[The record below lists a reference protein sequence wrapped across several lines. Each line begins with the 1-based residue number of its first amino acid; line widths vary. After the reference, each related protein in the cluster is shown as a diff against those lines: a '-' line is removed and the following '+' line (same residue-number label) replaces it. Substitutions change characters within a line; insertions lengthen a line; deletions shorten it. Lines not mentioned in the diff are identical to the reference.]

1 MAARLSRQEWA
12 EQQAA
17 KVAAAQE
24 MLDREV
30 AKVHSSEDWKRF
42 LGLQAK
48 LHRYS
53 AGNVLLVWAQHQV
66 AYAEGRVTVPEPG
79 YVAGFRTW
87 QALGRQVQKGQHGYA
102 IFAPV
107 RRTGRAAVDGDG
119 NLRPLGHDEEPAPGE
134 QIEKHTTVRG
144 FRLETVFSMAQTTGV
159 PLPEPPQPRL
169 LEGEAPRGLG
179 QAVMGMIEERGFTVA
194 TVPDPSHLNG
204 ANGVTR
210 WGERAVLV
218 RADVDDAAMVKTL
231 IHEAGH
237 VLLHDTPPGRYLPRA
252 RKEVEA
258 ESVAFVVAAAHGMAT
273 DGYSFPYVAA
283 WAADATDPAGEVRA
297 TQARVAQAAR
307 TILELSPADHLAG
320 GRVPGAEQAVEK
332 AKAERARR
340 PEPGEPAQV
349 DALTQVE
356 TFAGWGVA

>member
-12 EQQAA
+12 EHRVA

-24 MLDREV
+24 ILESEV
-30 AKVHSSEDWKRF
+30 AKIRSGEDWKRF

-66 AYAEGRVTVPEPG
+66 AYAEGRVADPEPG
-79 YVAGFRTW
+79 YIAGFRTW
-87 QALGRQVQKGQHGYA
+87 QALGRQVEKGQHGYA

-107 RRTGRAAVDGDG
+107 RRSGRAAVDGDG
-119 NLRPLGHDEEPAPGE
+119 NLRPLRHDEEPAAGE
-134 QIEKHTTVRG
+134 QVDKHTTVTG
-144 FRLETVFSMAQTTGV
+144 WKVETVFSVAQTTGA

-179 QAVMGMIEERGFTVA
+179 QAVMGMIEDRGFSVD
-194 TVPDPSHLNG
+194 TVPDAEHLNG
-204 ANGVTR
+204 ANGATR
-210 WGERAVLV
+210 WGDRTVLV
-218 RADVDDAAMVKTL
+218 RADMDDAAMVRTL

-237 VLLHDTPPGRYLPRA
+237 VLLHASPPGMQLPRA

-258 ESVAFVVAAAHGMAT
+258 ESVAFVVAAAHGMPT
-273 DGYSFPYVAA
+273 DDYSFPYVAA
-283 WAADATDPAGEVRA
+283 WAADAKDPGGELRA

-307 TILELSPADHLAG
+307 TILKASPADHLAG
-320 GRVPGAEQAVEK
+320 GRAPGAEQAG
-332 AKAERARR
+332 ERARAER
-340 PEPGEPAQV
+340 ERRREPDDPAE
-349 DALTQVE
+349 VE
-356 TFAGWGVA
+356 ASVGPAVA